1 MERSKV
7 KKYTQ
12 YIYYL
17 CSKWKKKG
25 MYKYV
30 CMLILKKEKL
40 KGQYEIKIKIK
51 KLFQDKSNTQ
61 IMRIFRTR
69 QRKWKG
75 EEHF

>member
-1 MERSKV
+1 
-7 KKYTQ
+7 
-12 YIYYL
+12 
-17 CSKWKKKG
+17 

-40 KGQYEIKIKIK
+40 KGQQEIKIKIK